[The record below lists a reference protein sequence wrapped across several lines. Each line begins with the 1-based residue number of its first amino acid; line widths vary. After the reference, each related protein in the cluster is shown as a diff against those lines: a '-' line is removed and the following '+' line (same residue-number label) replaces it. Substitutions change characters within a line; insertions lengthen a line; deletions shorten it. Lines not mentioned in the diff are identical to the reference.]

1 MLRTGWV
8 MATAYDVQGPEQTV
22 VVFDLGRAGP
32 AALLRTADDAGPTIY
47 VELDACILLIPQSG
61 AATLAQAGPTLV
73 ALLAKQR

>member
-1 MLRTGWV
+1 

-22 VVFDLGRAGP
+22 VEVDLGRAGP

-47 VELDACILLIPQSG
+47 VELDACRRILLTPQFG
-61 AATLAQAGPTLV
+61 VATRAQAGPTLV